1 MAVFVL
7 PGNNK
12 KNESKSALLSVKTM
26 LVVRIYYYIK
36 ATSKNYFANDL
47 QNFLE
52 RCAETSL

>member
-12 KNESKSALLSVKTM
+12 KTESKADLLSVKTM

-36 ATSKNYFANDL
+36 ATSKNCFANDL

-52 RCAETSL
+52 RRAETSL